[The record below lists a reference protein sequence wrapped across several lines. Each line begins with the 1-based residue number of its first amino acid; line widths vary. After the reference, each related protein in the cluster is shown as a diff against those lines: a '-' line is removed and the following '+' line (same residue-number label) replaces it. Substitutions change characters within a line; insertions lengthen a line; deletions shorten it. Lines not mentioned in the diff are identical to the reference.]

1 MWKYGGWVEANK
13 RNILAGTLRWQLYQN
28 SQYSAP
34 SKWPILKRDSQFSQY
49 WVKFKF
55 WSGTFL
61 CLLVCVRNE
70 NRDPRSWR
78 SGWMCQLPST
88 MTVTQIS
95 CDAPLL
101 SEVFLLFLISLRNL
115 VTDPGQC
122 KAGLLFQE
130 MIQNEMFSSPVTA
143 SPCSQ
148 TLHHQ
153 QNTETEIHANCLF
166 SFS

>member
-34 SKWPILKRDSQFSQY
+34 SKWPILKRDSQFSQS
-49 WVKFKF
+49 WVKFKQLDRTSRRMKILAGVIFHLYSF
-55 WSGTFL
+55 WGSSHLSFGRERF
-61 CLLVCVRNE
+61 CVSLSVSAMRIG
-70 NRDPRSWR
+70 SWR
-78 SGWMCQLPST
+78 SGRMCQLPST

-115 VTDPGQC
+115 VTDPGQY

-130 MIQNEMFSSPVTA
+130 MKQNEKFSS
-143 SPCSQ
+143 
-148 TLHHQ
+148 
-153 QNTETEIHANCLF
+153 
-166 SFS
+166 